1 MARVKGPAP
10 PRKLVWRISEAA
22 PAGEWVDP
30 TSVEGC
36 APMQAGLPEASSGGG
51 WVMSSFDLLT
61 GVDVSDEDVTVP
73 GDLLDELFPPPG
85 AVPRREGQGK

>member
-10 PRKLVWRISEAA
+10 PPKLVWRISEAA

-30 TSVEGC
+30 SAVEGC
-36 APMQAGLPEASSGGG
+36 APTLGPLPEMSSGG
-51 WVMSSFDLLT
+51 WVMSSFDLLN

-73 GDLLDELFPPPG
+73 GDLLDELFPPAG
-85 AVPRREGQGK
+85 ADSKRGGPA